1 MGQCV
6 DSENASISSGAQ
18 NIMRSINAQLPI
30 MLSAN
35 AYKLWNGVDHRIPRG
50 RRAVESIKEMV
61 AFVAVETVVASCK
74 EHKIQFETGE
84 TG

>member
-1 MGQCV
+1 MAYSATIQPLGYVNLEDACGADTLMTRSPPFFWQRWMGQCV

-35 AYKLWNGVDHRIPRG
+35 AYKL
-50 RRAVESIKEMV
+50 
-61 AFVAVETVVASCK
+61 
-74 EHKIQFETGE
+74 
-84 TG
+84 